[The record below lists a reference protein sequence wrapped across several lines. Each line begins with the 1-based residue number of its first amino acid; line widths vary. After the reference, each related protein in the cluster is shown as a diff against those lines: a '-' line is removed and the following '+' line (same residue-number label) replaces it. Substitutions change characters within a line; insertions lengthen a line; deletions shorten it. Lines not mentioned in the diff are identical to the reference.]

1 MKEFSQEVINIAGN
15 DYTLFLN
22 RKGIVA
28 WEKYAKEENAK
39 MEEMQNK
46 YKDLFATG
54 ENLEIK
60 DDTNPF
66 ESINDIDELADDT
79 DNVSKSYRKLYWIML
94 YENHK
99 LSLKD
104 VNELYDKAIKEY
116 GEAQLIQLAVQMIE
130 DANKNGIE
138 ENNEE
143 LKKLP
148 ALKPRVK

>member
-1 MKEFSQEVINIAGN
+1 
-15 DYTLFLN
+15 
-22 RKGIVA
+22 
-28 WEKYAKEENAK
+28 

-66 ESINDIDELADDT
+66 ESVNDIDELADDT

-99 LSLKD
+99 LSLKE
-104 VNELYDKAIKEY
+104 VNDLYDKAIKEY
-116 GEAQLIQLAVQMIE
+116 GEAQLIQLAVQMLQ
-130 DANKNGIE
+130 DANDNKVSESTE
-138 ENNEE
+138 EI
-143 LKKLP
+143 KKLP